1 MTITTELITDRLKE
15 AEQNLQGALKAV
27 EHWGGRV
34 AELRELA
41 GLAKAG
47 LPEEQTK

>member
-1 MTITTELITDRLKE
+1 MTITTELITDRLRE

-41 GLAKAG
+41 AMAAKTIE
-47 LPEEQTK
+47 PETKP